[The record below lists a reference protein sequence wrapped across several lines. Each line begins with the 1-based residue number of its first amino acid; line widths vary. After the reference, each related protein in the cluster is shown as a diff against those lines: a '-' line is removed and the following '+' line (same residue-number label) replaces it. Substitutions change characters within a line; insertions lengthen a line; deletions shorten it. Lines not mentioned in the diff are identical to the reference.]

1 MESWSGGYW
10 QPDAKLFRYKHRHE
24 ATRYLE
30 RTAVEMGRVLKV
42 VLLCLLLAQS
52 GTLCSALIQGSRTL
66 RSITRLSSTGT
77 SSAQNKLYSD
87 MQAAKNRRAETEET
101 LLLPGIE
108 LQEETFKVP
117 TASGSGFGAVTSV
130 KAKAT
135 QLATALRDKGVI
147 RLNKCLTRPTARAL
161 RLLILE
167 EMESARRLM
176 TSGEIDPFSV
186 MGMEPERKS
195 RTDFKLSLTRRETP
209 QADQG
214 EQAKGAEKLCHPV
227 ADALYELFG
236 LGGTLTALYD
246 ILAGA
251 NGEGLL
257 YDLGAMTTFPGSP
270 RQPIHTDF
278 PFQKEAPIYSVYVA
292 LQDVTAQM
300 GPTVFLPRTNN
311 ARDHNEWKKGSST
324 FDAYLQKKTPNF
336 ALLQK
341 GDLIVYDPLVLHCG
355 AANLPTSGSSRSLF
369 NVGFLNPKV
378 SGDFGYSGSMRP
390 GYKGVMSYEQ
400 MKQRLQ
406 GYKMGGVAD
415 PFAKYGDG
423 L

>member
-1 MESWSGGYW
+1 ME
-10 QPDAKLFRYKHRHE
+10 
-24 ATRYLE
+24 
-30 RTAVEMGRVLKV
+30 RVLKV
-42 VLLCLLLAQS
+42 VLLALLLAQC
-52 GTLCSALIQGSRTL
+52 GTLCSALIQGTRTL
-66 RSITRLSSTGT
+66 RIITRLSSTG
-77 SSAQNKLYSD
+77 SSTAQNKLYSD
-87 MQAAKNRRAETEET
+87 LQAAKTRRAEAEES

-135 QLATALRDKGVI
+135 QLATALREKGVI

-161 RLLILE
+161 RLLILD

-176 TSGEIDPFSV
+176 TSGEIDAFSV

-195 RTDFKLSLTRRETP
+195 RTDFKLSLAR
-209 QADQG
+209 G
-214 EQAKGAEKLCHPV
+214 KFSHPV

-236 LGGTLTALYD
+236 VGGTLTALYD

-251 NGEGLL
+251 SGEGLL

-311 ARDHNEWKKGSST
+311 ARDHNEWKKGPST
-324 FDAYLQKKTPNF
+324 FDAFLQKKTPNF

-390 GYKGVMSYEQ
+390 GYKGAMSYGQ
-400 MKQRLQ
+400 MKQHLK
-406 GYKMGGVAD
+406 GYKAGGVED
-415 PFAKYGDG
+415 PFAQYGDG